1 MPAPTFG
8 SHIRTFIVTVPDN
21 TGAFVSLL
29 SLLSGSQLAR
39 LTRSSKGPVP
49 PGTMNDSSP
58 IIAAQV
64 TLRPAA
70 DIYVADK
77 AWASAAAAASDV
89 WKLAATIA
97 EEYPLDDA
105 LAKIFVQAVGGA
117 TTTLE
122 IRLFA
127 QPTFT

>member
-8 SHIRTFIVTVPDN
+8 SHLRTFVVTVPDN
-21 TGAFVSLL
+21 TGAYVTLL
-29 SLLSGSQLAR
+29 SLLSAAQLAT
-39 LTRSSKGPVP
+39 LTRTEFGPKP
-49 PGTMNDSSP
+49 PGAMNDSSP

-64 TLRPAA
+64 TLRPGG
-70 DIYVADK
+70 DIYVSYK
-77 AWASAAAAASDV
+77 AWASAGAAAADRWSIASGV
-89 WKLAATIA
+89 A

-105 LAKIFVQAVGGA
+105 LRRIFVQSQGGS
-117 TTTLE
+117 TQSLE